1 LLLVTKEDLTDS
13 EVLTVQQFLE
23 KNGDVIVL
31 CPSPKLFGVI
41 GEWSSIE
48 GLSATTPND
57 YLSVLS
63 TSIPIYEPIS
73 STEDGEVALRTAD
86 SNLPV
91 LVSKKFENSIHF
103 FSFSVSRNAL
113 RIRLGCY
120 GERYLAERKHRGGF
134 AHKELNPLEMSNGPV
149 HESPVVDVLSYSV
162 LERILLSLRDRGILL
177 PFLWN
182 IPDSKDASVLMTMDE
197 DWAIPE
203 VTEDAM
209 SLFHRKSI
217 PLTFFLTTP
226 LSEHE
231 NLREDELV
239 EYSVHPFHSDDIFS
253 RDTLERGI
261 GFLSQPPTGF
271 RHHRR
276 LVERPEM
283 YTAAEALGLQTWEC
297 QTQQDM
303 PQVLE
308 SPSGSS
314 TTQVRSTFWSF
325 QSALRT
331 MFILRNAKNLD
342 STVPMFSAY
351 WRRQWTSFIHSSYS
365 VFIPYISS

>member
-1 LLLVTKEDLTDS
+1 MGML
-13 EVLTVQQFLE
+13 
-23 KNGDVIVL
+23 
-31 CPSPKLFGVI
+31 
-41 GEWSSIE
+41 WSSVHPP
-48 GLSATTPND
+48 PND

-73 STEDGEVALRTAD
+73 STEDGEVALKTAN

-91 LVSKKFENSIHF
+91 LVSKKSENSIYF

-113 RIRLGCY
+113 RIRQGCY
-120 GERYLAERKHRGGF
+120 GERYLTERKHRGGF

-149 HESPVVDVLSYSV
+149 HESPVVDVLSYFV
-162 LERILLSLRDRGILL
+162 LERILMSLRDRGILL

-197 DWAIPE
+197 DWAIPA

-283 YTAAEALGLQTWEC
+283 YTAAEALGLQWNSNMGVSNSTGYA
-297 QTQQDM
+297 
-303 PQVLE
+303 
-308 SPSGSS
+308 SG
-314 TTQVRSTFWSF
+314 TGVPFRIIHDTSTFDILEFPISF
-325 QSALRT
+325 ED
-331 MFILRNAKNLD
+331 RNAKNLD